1 MGSEAYYTAVR
12 MALFAIFIANVAVA
26 ALKGIYGLY
35 TGSISM
41 TTDGLHSFFDS
52 ASNIIGLV
60 GIYMASRPPDK
71 QYPYGHGKF
80 ETFASIGIAVLL
92 FATCF
97 QVLEASI
104 SRFLNPSTP
113 EVTTLSFVIMG
124 GTLVLNIGVSL
135 YEYSLGKKLGSS
147 ILVADSMHTRSD
159 IYASL
164 GVILGLVAVSMGYPI
179 ADPMIALL
187 ITCLIVLTG
196 IEIIRDSSKVLLDR
210 AFIDE
215 DVIKKIAESVDG
227 VCSCHRIRTRGQ
239 PGKIY
244 IDLHIGVDS
253 SLSIGKAHDIA
264 VAVEEM
270 IEKALPGSEDV
281 VVHLEPRDFCDIGT
295 DGEIG
300 KDGNVEGNVGE
311 EKGGD
316 KEVKQG

>member
-1 MGSEAYYTAVR
+1 MGSEAYYSAVR
-12 MALFAIFIANVAVA
+12 RALLAIFIANVAVA

-60 GIYMASRPPDK
+60 GIYVASRPPDK

-92 FATCF
+92 FTTCF
-97 QVLEASI
+97 QVIEASI
-104 SRFLNPSTP
+104 SRFLNPLVP
-113 EVTTLSFVIMG
+113 EVTNLSFAIML
-124 GTLVLNIGVSL
+124 GTLALNIGVSL
-135 YEYSLGKKLGSS
+135 YEYALGKKLGSS

-164 GVILGLVAVSMGYPI
+164 GVILGLATVRLGYPI
-179 ADPMIALL
+179 ADPLIALL
-187 ITCLIVLTG
+187 ITGIIVHTG
-196 IEIIRDSSKVLLDR
+196 VEIIRDSSKVLLDK

-215 DVIKKIAESVDG
+215 DVIKRIAESVEG

-239 PGKIY
+239 PGMIY

-253 SLSIGKAHDIA
+253 SLSIGRAHDIA
-264 VAVEEM
+264 VAVEEKIAM
-270 IEKALPGSEDV
+270 ALPGSEDV
-281 VVHLEPRDFCDIGT
+281 VVHLEPRDYCDIRADGR
-295 DGEIG
+295 DGEMAG
-300 KDGNVEGNVGE
+300 KEKDG
-311 EKGGD
+311 KA
-316 KEVKQG
+316 